1 MVFFSN
7 ELFLLPVAVA
17 LKPADQR
24 MGRER
29 RRFLLARAQYVL
41 RTIID
46 GGAFGTLDAVQQ
58 EFNLRLRMWSDS
70 DACRLFAR
78 LLCLT
83 ADAWGCAAECSANT
97 GKRVC
102 GHNGSQ
108 QEDDVS
114 REEDSVV
121 VWRR

>member
-1 MVFFSN
+1 M
-7 ELFLLPVAVA
+7 A
-17 LKPADQR
+17 
-24 MGRER
+24 RER

-46 GGAFGTLDAVQQ
+46 GGACGTLDGVQQ

-78 LLCLT
+78 MLCLT
-83 ADAWGCAAECSANT
+83 ADAWRCAAECSANT

-121 VWRR
+121 VRRQ

>member
-1 MVFFSN
+1 
-7 ELFLLPVAVA
+7 
-17 LKPADQR
+17 

-46 GGAFGTLDAVQQ
+46 GGACDTLDAVQQ
-58 EFNLRLRMWSDS
+58 EFNDRLWSWS
-70 DACRLFAR
+70 HRDACRFFAR

-83 ADAWGCAAECSANT
+83 ADAWRCAAEYSANT

-108 QEDDVS
+108 QEDEVS
-114 REEDSVV
+114 REEDSVLV
-121 VWRR
+121 RRRYHRRAETVALPFVFVYIRAVR